1 MVVKKIVMDFQE
13 TIFPKIVLVII
24 LWNVMSGKRFSCW
37 VMDQKA
43 ID

>member
-1 MVVKKIVMDFQE
+1 MVVKKIVIDFLE
-13 TIFPKIVLVII
+13 TVFPKIAPVFI